1 MSDDS
6 WTDRIASARM
16 RVDQRFEDR
25 IAASS
30 FNRQQWG
37 LVMTAV
43 NFDIE
48 NAGDPEQA
56 RLVADTDNLSSVM
69 SQVEEV
75 GKRGG
80 GMGGGMG
87 GRGGGGSSG
96 SGGSSGGIFGTVAD
110 ALGIG
115 GGGGNSALREEA
127 EELTAEYAEELQKQL
142 EDRGRWQSIRADVA
156 DE

>member
-16 RVDQRFEDR
+16 RVDQQFEDR

-43 NFDIE
+43 DFDIE
-48 NAGDPEQA
+48 NPEDPEQA
-56 RLVADTDNLSSVM
+56 RLVADTSSLSSVM

-87 GRGGGGSSG
+87 GRGGGGG
-96 SGGSSGGIFGTVAD
+96 SGGSGSSGGIFGAVAD

-115 GGGGNSALREEA
+115 GGGGASPLRKEA

-142 EDRGRWQSIRADVA
+142 EDRGRWESICADA
-156 DE
+156 SE